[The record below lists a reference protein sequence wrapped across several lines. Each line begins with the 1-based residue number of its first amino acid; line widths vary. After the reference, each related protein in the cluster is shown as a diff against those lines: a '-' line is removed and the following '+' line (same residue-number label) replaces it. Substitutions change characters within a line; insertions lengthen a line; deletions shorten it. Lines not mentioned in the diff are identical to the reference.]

1 MKFPCFFIIFITV
14 ITYSTSQIKARP
26 VTNYEHSFDYS
37 HKKLYKDIHDLAF
50 RITSKESS
58 QERKVKAIYLWL
70 VKNIAY
76 DYELRSNS
84 VLQKQ
89 FYTSEENVVRKVLER
104 KKALCGGVSFLF
116 ERLCF
121 EIGVEAET
129 VHGYTDT
136 TKDFSKPSHSWNVV
150 RLYNKWNILD
160 ITWSQNSNN
169 LNQPDLYWYKTEP
182 KEFVKTHYPLD
193 IKWTLLSNPPKIDEF
208 IMRLP

>member
-1 MKFPCFFIIFITV
+1 MKFKFLFIFFLSV
-14 ITYSTSQIKARP
+14 IAFSFSQIKP
-26 VTNYEHSFDYS
+26 KSTVNYEQAFDYS
-37 HKKLYKDIHDLAF
+37 HKKLYEDIHNLAL

-76 DYELRSNS
+76 DYELRSS
-84 VLQKQ
+84 RALQKQ
-89 FYTSEENVVRKVLER
+89 FYTSEEHVVKKVLER

-129 VHGYTDT
+129 VHGYTDST
-136 TKDFSKPSHSWNVV
+136 RDFSKPSHSWNVV
-150 RLYNKWNILD
+150 KLYNKWNILD
-160 ITWSQNSNN
+160 ITWSQNDSNI
-169 LNQPDLYWYKTEP
+169 NQPDLFWYKTEP

-193 IKWTLLSNPPKIDEF
+193 KKWTLLSNPPRIDEF
-208 IMRLP
+208 IMSLP